1 MMLVGREGFVHGFLL
16 FVCGQVFIHALQAHI
31 RCKRLGNMLLH
42 YITLHYI
49 VQIRRTVKF
58 LGGAAR
64 GVAIVTPQW
73 LNSSKSSGMFVGE
86 SVLFYNRTC
95 CLKRKTSP
103 FQMAAA

>member
-1 MMLVGREGFVHGFLL
+1 MHFRLTLGVSASE
-16 FVCGQVFIHALQAHI
+16 I
-31 RCKRLGNMLLH
+31 RF